1 MKYNDLLWLSLK
13 GISERKMRAA
23 LTVLSVAIG
32 VAAIVALVSLV
43 SGASAGISK
52 SLSTIGPT
60 SIFLSASGQHIL
72 TDADVAEIE
81 SLPNVSVVVPA
92 ISFPANI
99 TISGQQLT
107 ATIVGV
113 SNYSLSQLIGNVS
126 LLSGSVFQDTSLP
139 FGLVGYNIAFPTST
153 QQASSVTVSNPIY
166 ITTKT
171 DSGEKSVTIIPS
183 GILNAYGSA
192 AFISPDTSIFIPIQ
206 AAEAITN
213 KYSYNI
219 IVVKATNTT
228 TVAPLYALLTTIYGN
243 TLRVISVQ
251 QIAQTVSSITGS
263 LSLLLAAIAG
273 ISLIVAG
280 ISILSIMMVSVA
292 ERTHEIGILKSIG
305 FSKRDVLMLFLSE
318 ALIIGLLGGII
329 GVAAGVGGSYGLAAT
344 LGSGAAS
351 SGGAHTTS
359 FTGGSFR
366 AGASGSRAAFAG
378 GPGSISPPSGASA
391 SSFSLTPSVSI
402 TIVIAAILVAVAV
415 SVAAS
420 MYPAWKASTVDPIKA
435 LRSE

>member
-13 GISERKMRAA
+13 GISERKLRAA

-52 SLSTIGPT
+52 SLSAIGPT
-60 SIFLSASGQHIL
+60 SIYLSASGKHIL

-81 SLPNVSVVVPA
+81 NLPNVSVVVPA
-92 ISFPANI
+92 ITFPANI
-99 TISGQQLT
+99 TLAGQQLS
-107 ATIVGV
+107 ATMVGI
-113 SNYSLSQLIGNVS
+113 SNYSLAQLIGNVS
-126 LLSGSVFQDTSLP
+126 LLSGSVFQNTNLP
-139 FGLVGYNIAFPTST
+139 FGLVGYDIAFPTST
-153 QQASSVTVSNPIY
+153 QQTSSVTVNNPLY
-166 ITTKT
+166 LTTT
-171 DSGEKSVTIIPS
+171 TNTGSKSVTIIPT
-183 GILNAYGSA
+183 GILNTYGTA
-192 AFISPDTSIFIPIQ
+192 AFISPDTSIFIPMQ

-213 KYSYNI
+213 KYSYNV

-228 TVAPLYALLTTIYGN
+228 TVAPLYALLTTMYGN
-243 TLRVISVQ
+243 SARVMSVQ

-318 ALIIGLLGGII
+318 ALIIGLLGGMI

-344 LGSGAAS
+344 LGSGPS
-351 SGGAHTTS
+351 
-359 FTGGSFR
+359 
-366 AGASGSRAAFAG
+366 
-378 GPGSISPPSGASA
+378 SGASSPHA
-391 SSFSLTPSVSI
+391 SSLGGSKIFARGPGAGRASMSASSSPSFSLTPSVSI
-402 TIVIAAILVAVAV
+402 TLVIAAIAVAVAV
-415 SVAAS
+415 SVVAS
-420 MYPAWKASTVDPIKA
+420 LYPAWKASAVDPIKA